1 MNGGTRLGTSRALL
15 TFGVAALVLA
25 ALVTVIGQAQA
36 APSTKNY
43 DAFVRLTNAA
53 GPNGSSTF
61 TLTLTNE
68 TKSKQVIGSANFTAP
83 PNFTVPNS
91 SQTITPN
98 GHTWTVASD
107 GSAVVT
113 FRAASGGD
121 SLNPGETVSA
131 SVVTQIP
138 SSCTPQPGDGGTSAF
153 WTTQAKQSNDFS
165 GQPGNDST
173 INPQASDLQ
182 PLGSFSIA
190 AIQTIKD
197 GQPIPAIYTNQ
208 QYPSTTTA
216 YDTCGNVKTNYTG
229 ATRTQ
234 TFLTGAGFTPSSG
247 LSWSNGVGTV
257 TITPAVTETGN
268 NITVTDAA
276 TAVTATSNSFDVS
289 DTLCTSTDTQPCE
302 WKGGKNAGIIAHADP
317 PPPDANLGIGFNS
330 SVSSPPRASFS
341 CDGGSTP
348 VGDAVVNIN
357 PRGYPTGVPFTV
369 SLTYKKSIS
378 GNGSANAFVV
388 CISDDGATGSW
399 TTAPAC
405 TNPVTATPCVQ
416 TQKRVT
422 GGDLL
427 IVLYVTQGD
436 PWGGIKS

>member
-53 GPNGSSTF
+53 GTNGSSTF
-61 TLTLTNE
+61 TLKLTNE

-83 PNFTVPNS
+83 PNFTVPTS
-91 SQTITPN
+91 SQPITTAD
-98 GHTWTVASD
+98 GHSWSVASD
-107 GSAVVT
+107 GSAVVKL
-113 FRAASGGD
+113 RAASGGVA
-121 SLNPGETVSA
+121 LNPGESVSA
-131 SVVTQIP
+131 SVTATVP
-138 SSCTPQPGDGGTSAF
+138 GAGSCTSAF

-165 GQPGNDST
+165 GQPGNDAT
-173 INPQASDLQ
+173 MNPQASDLQ
-182 PLGSFSIA
+182 PLGSFAIA

-197 GQPIPAIYTNQ
+197 GQTIPAIYTNQ
-208 QYPSTTTA
+208 PYVSTTTA
-216 YDTCGNVKTNYTG
+216 KDTCGNVKTNYTG
-229 ATRTQ
+229 ATRSQ
-234 TFLTGAGFTPSSG
+234 TFLTGASFTPSSG

-257 TITPAVTETGN
+257 TITPIVTETAN
-268 NITVTDAA
+268 NITLTDPT
-276 TAVTATSNSFDVS
+276 TAVTATSNFFDVT
-289 DTLCTSTDTQPCE
+289 DTLCTPADTVPCE
-302 WKGGKNAGIIAHADP
+302 WKGGKNSGIIAHSDP
-317 PPPDANLGIGFNS
+317 PPANANLGIGFNS
-330 SVSSPPRASFS
+330 TLSSTPRASFS
-341 CDGGSTP
+341 CDGGTTP

-357 PRGYPTGVPFTV
+357 PRGYTTGVPFTV

-388 CISDDGATGSW
+388 CVSDDGSTGSW

-405 TNPVTATPCVQ
+405 TSPVTATPCVQ